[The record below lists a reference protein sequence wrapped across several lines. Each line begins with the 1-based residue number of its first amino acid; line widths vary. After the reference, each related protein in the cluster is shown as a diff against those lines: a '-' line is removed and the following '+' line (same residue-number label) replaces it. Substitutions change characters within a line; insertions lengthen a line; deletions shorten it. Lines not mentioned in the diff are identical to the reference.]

1 MADSIMP
8 TDEQRITA
16 LEDRVAELEDA
27 LLWIGNTLT
36 MHGLPG
42 FDAVVQGMHSNAM
55 IARREFSLKGR

>member
-1 MADSIMP
+1 MTDFP

-42 FDAVVQGMHSNAM
+42 FDKLVQDMYGKAM
-55 IARREFSLKGR
+55 TGRREFSLKGR